1 MADNVSYKYIHQSY
15 SNKLKNKKKS
25 NRYFLTSIHLIVKR
39 NNRTI
44 ISFTQIYI
52 LLYYLFYVF
61 FFCKFQ
67 R

>member
-15 SNKLKNKKKS
+15 SNKLKNKK
-25 NRYFLTSIHLIVKR
+25 N
-39 NNRTI
+39 
-44 ISFTQIYI
+44 QIDI